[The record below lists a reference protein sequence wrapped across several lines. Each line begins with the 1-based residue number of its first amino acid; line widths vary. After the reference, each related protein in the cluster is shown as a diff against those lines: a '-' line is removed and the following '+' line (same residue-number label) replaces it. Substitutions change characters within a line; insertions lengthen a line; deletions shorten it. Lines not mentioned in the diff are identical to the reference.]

1 MPEETGVKEIDYT
14 LIILKILEKNIW
26 AGVLCFALFF
36 GYKIFIKQLE
46 LKEKKILSLEDFRE
60 EELDARLDIKS
71 EEQFPKVVMAPN
83 AAEYFEK
90 LEMEKAIAESQR
102 TASLAG

>member
-60 EELDARLDIKS
+60 EELEPIIKDIEDLK
-71 EEQFPKVVMAPN
+71 EEITKIKILN
-83 AAEYFEK
+83 K
-90 LEMEKAIAESQR
+90 
-102 TASLAG
+102 

>member
-1 MPEETGVKEIDYT
+1 MPEQTDVKEIDFT
-14 LIILKILEKNIW
+14 IIILKIIEQNIW

-60 EELDARLDIKS
+60 EELEPIIKDIEDLK
-71 EEQFPKVVMAPN
+71 EEITKI
-83 AAEYFEK
+83 K
-90 LEMEKAIAESQR
+90 LLNK
-102 TASLAG
+102 

>member
-1 MPEETGVKEIDYT
+1 MPEQTNVKEIDIT
-14 LIILKILEKNIW
+14 IIVLKIIEQNIW

-60 EELDARLDIKS
+60 EELEPIIKDIEDLK
-71 EEQFPKVVMAPN
+71 EEITKI
-83 AAEYFEK
+83 K
-90 LEMEKAIAESQR
+90 LLNK
-102 TASLAG
+102 